1 MTLPNAVTALIT
13 ARRLEQVPADL
24 PSARARL
31 SRAEDKPGGRAHD
44 RHHRHRDR
52 ALVDPRRHRHHNPCA
67 AATPA
72 SRGQRRSQAPDDT
85 AH

>member
-31 SRAEDKPGGRAHD
+31 SRAEDKLAARAHD

-52 ALVDPRRHRHHNPCA
+52 LRD
-67 AATPA
+67 
-72 SRGQRRSQAPDDT
+72 GL
-85 AH
+85 